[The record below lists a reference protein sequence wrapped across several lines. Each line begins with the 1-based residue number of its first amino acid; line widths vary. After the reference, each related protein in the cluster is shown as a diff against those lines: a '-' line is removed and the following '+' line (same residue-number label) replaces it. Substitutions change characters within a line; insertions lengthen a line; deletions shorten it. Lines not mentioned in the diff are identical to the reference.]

1 MSRMVAGISTA
12 NAVRPMQEVMNH
24 AQAVYGKRFKVI
36 PLQRISSTVEM
47 KFNDPSN
54 WPTQKIAR
62 AVAQITCPVPC
73 PGPASLPMAL
83 SGAYEVHPASGGPS
97 PTKNAVIRTQKAVK
111 VTQKDIML
119 KCGKGMSSAPVW
131 IGRK

>member
-12 NAVRPMQEVMNH
+12 KAVRPMQEVMNH
-24 AQAVYGKRFKVI
+24 AQAVYGKRFNVI

-54 WPTQKIAR
+54 WPMQKMPR
-62 AVAQITCPVPC
+62 AVAQITWPAPC
-73 PGPASLPMAL
+73 PGPAAFPIAL
-83 SGAYEVHPASGGPS
+83 SGAYEVQPARGGPS
-97 PTKNAVIRTQKAVK
+97 LTKKAVIRTQKAVR

-119 KCGKGMSSAPVW
+119 KCGNGMSSAPVW
-131 IGRK
+131 MGRK